1 MLNLFTFSSNTAAFV
16 AISLTATL
24 LSPTLARTEQLNQ
37 VNSLAEATS
46 SSNQLGVPFT
56 SQERTQIAN
65 KLLANPQLAP
75 RMKNHRIR
83 VLSVVS
89 TTGEK
94 ATNGQRPGKR
104 LASVL
109 LFNYSTNK
117 ATRFLVDPTNGAV
130 LSQEELRGR
139 IRASEEELQEAMR
152 IIQANR
158 EHASLLQAGG
168 ILEGGFIVDGP
179 KGAPDNRYIQ
189 MQLLTADRRS
199 IQRVVVIDLTKGTI
213 ASSSRQ

>member
-1 MLNLFTFSSNTAAFV
+1 MLKLVTFSSNTAALV

-24 LSPTLARTEQLNQ
+24 LSPTLARTEPLNR
-37 VNSLAEATS
+37 VYSLAQATA
-46 SSNQLGVPFT
+46 SSNQIGTPFT

-65 KLLANPQLAP
+65 KLLASPQLAP
-75 RMKNHRIR
+75 RIKNQSVK

-94 ATNGQRPGKR
+94 ATNEQRLRKR
-104 LASVL
+104 LASIL

-139 IRASEEELQEAMR
+139 PRASQEELQEAIR

-158 EHASLLQAGG
+158 EHARLLQAGG
-168 ILEGGFIVDGP
+168 TLEGGFIVDGP
-179 KGAPDNRYIQ
+179 KGSPDNRYIQ
-189 MQLLTADRRS
+189 MQLLTSDRRS
-199 IQRVVVIDLTKGTI
+199 IQRVVVVDLTKGTI